1 MLKYTRVPRKGQTK
15 GVKVTGV
22 MTVLNVI
29 NTNNMNLSTK
39 KNCVSGRGG
48 RQNGAVQ
55 GGNQLVGK

>member
-1 MLKYTRVPRKGQTK
+1 MPRKGQTK

-39 KNCVSGRGG
+39 KSCVSGRGG
-48 RQNGAVQ
+48 RQNWAVQ